1 MKRLLIAILLT
12 AFLVPVLPAQE
23 MPDFSRIPAEL
34 FLQYTIHRLKP
45 DPQKEIWMK
54 MNGKIQHRRKG
65 FSTLTSPIRLGVLFM
80 PARAMG
86 VLSLDDGAESYRLTQ
101 QFTVPPTPPTCIPAG
116 NGQDAAKAKL
126 PVFGLSPNDLM
137 LGFLYRK
144 PVREEAQTHV
154 SIYNTRV
161 FVMFL
166 PKGTDGEK
174 DFEQYARVYI
184 STEYLVPLKVEWFK
198 EDPVGKDPEPYRS
211 FEITAIKKINGY
223 VMVSKMRLDGPDW
236 RTRIDFSHLDIG
248 EVDENG
254 APKDLFNLK

>member
-1 MKRLLIAILLT
+1 MKKILIAILLS
-12 AFLVPVLPAQE
+12 ALLSPVLSAQE
-23 MPDFSRIPAEL
+23 MPDFAKIPAEQ

-54 MNGKIQHRRKG
+54 MSGKIQHRRKG
-65 FSTLTSPIRLGVLFM
+65 FSTLTAPIRLGVLFM
-80 PARAMG
+80 PARATG
-86 VLSLDDGAESYRLTQ
+86 LLSLDNGADSYRLIQ
-101 QFTVPPTPPTCIPAG
+101 QFTVPPTPPPCIAAG
-116 NGQDAAKAKL
+116 RGLDAAKAQL

-144 PVREEAQTHV
+144 PLREEEQTHV

-174 DFEQYARVYI
+174 DFDQYARVYI

-198 EDPVGKDPEPYRS
+198 EDPAGKNPEPYRS

-248 EVDENG
+248 EVAENG
-254 APKDLFNLK
+254 APKDLFSLK